1 MSEGTIK
8 SVDVDTKEMKEFWY
22 SLFPESNDKMQLS
35 GLLNAISDKSEDD
48 YIKRYIELE
57 SEKDEYIE
65 EIFTVYE
72 SSNYKKDM
80 ECLITHL
87 YHKCR
92 WIYFFEPVLGIA
104 FEPIKAMIENNSI
117 IEDKSVFLEHVMF
130 QLVQKLVNA
139 SYRTIVQEITL
150 TKNEGRLK
158 GNDSKERNQY
168 FTDTLLKDQTYL
180 KDTYKSYS
188 ELVRILLVITT
199 NTIEFLKEILTQT
212 ETEMKQINQI
222 FFSGNQGLLR
232 EIEMGKGDTHNH
244 GKTVCRLVFT
254 HGILIYKP
262 RDLGMEDKFHLF
274 LDWLKNVNPELQPIY
289 AAKVHNIGNSGWM
302 EFIENEECKSE
313 QEVSDFYYR
322 MGELLCILYTFS
334 SKDFHCENVVAKGAS
349 PVLIDLETLF
359 SINMEF
365 KIEDVY
371 DSIIDSIRNSV
382 VGTALLPTLLPNNNT
397 EEVIEIGALGSGKQ
411 RVSPFKTHVLKNF
424 DSDEISI
431 EMEQRVLP
439 NEKNFPILEGNCL
452 GCEMYLNE
460 IREGFRTLYI
470 WIMNHNELY
479 CNKVKELFE
488 TERCRVICKNTSVY
502 TQLLTTSN
510 HPSLLY
516 NKVDREVYFHR
527 LGLLIPNIE
536 EFNEKLLYQLEIELM
551 LNEDIPMFYVYMN
564 RTDIMYGNDETF
576 GMKCTLS
583 AMEETEN
590 KIEAMNEIDLS
601 RQIALINTSF
611 FGSKLK
617 IDLKLNTN
625 LSFENHKEIYSDSE
639 RREIVSKVANLCCE
653 RALQYK
659 NEIGFIG
666 MMGFGDNY
674 SKINPAGNY
683 LYNGNAGI
691 AIFLLES
698 GSQLKNEHYIEF
710 GNKALN
716 SVKHDLCKK
725 IERGKV
731 YSYGAFDGMLG
742 EIYLLTYGVNKK
754 RIKLDEVK
762 EIFAN
767 SIELISNHLDEI
779 KRLDIIAGLSGVLG
793 VILMLYQLEDFAEK
807 EACIQVAGH
816 IVDELL
822 SCAKEQEDG
831 TINWFENEDIGY
843 AHGNAGVMTQLCRYY
858 ELTKEFRVIPYIQKA
873 LQFERI
879 HKYDEQNETWIIRE
893 NSRYYSWCNG
903 IAGLLLC
910 KIELLK
916 VLKDDCNLK
925 REMNTIIEQLKKI
938 GFGDNGS
945 ICHGDIGSVSI
956 IQYAAEFLHD
966 EILYQQCEAFKDAFR
981 KCYVLDNWSMFEG
994 IEDWGLMT
1002 GVAGIGLGLLEDF
1015 HSVVDVLY
1023 LK

>member
-1 MSEGTIK
+1 MSEGIIE
-8 SVDVDTKEMKEFWY
+8 SVDTKEIREFWY
-22 SLFPESNDKMQLS
+22 SLFPELKDEMQLS
-35 GLLNAISDKSEDD
+35 NLLNAISNKREDD

-57 SEKDEYIE
+57 SEKDELIE
-65 EIFTVYE
+65 EIFAGYE
-72 SSNYKKDM
+72 SSSYKKDM

-104 FEPIKAMIENNSI
+104 FEPIKEMIDNSSI
-117 IEDKSVFLEHVMF
+117 IEDKNAFLEHVLF
-130 QLVQKLVNA
+130 QLVQKMVNV

-158 GNDSKERNQY
+158 GKDSKERNLY
-168 FTDTLLKDQTYL
+168 FTDTLLKDQKYL

-232 EIEMGKGDTHNH
+232 AIEMGKGDTHNH
-244 GKTVCRLVFT
+244 GKTVCRLEFT
-254 HGILIYKP
+254 QGTLIYKP
-262 RDLGMEDKFHLF
+262 RDLGMEDKFSLL
-274 LDWLKNVNPELQPIY
+274 LDWLKNVNQELQPIY
-289 AAKVHNIGNSGWM
+289 AAKVHNIGKSGWM

-359 SINMEF
+359 SINMEL
-365 KIEDVY
+365 KIEDAH

-382 VGTALLPTLLPNNNT
+382 VGTALVPTLLPNNNT
-397 EEVIEIGALGSGKQ
+397 QDVIEIGALGSGKQ
-411 RVSPFKTHVLKNF
+411 RVSPFKTNVLKNL

-431 EMEQRVLP
+431 EMEQRVIP
-439 NEKNFPILEGNCL
+439 NDKNFPILEGTCF

-460 IREGFRTLYI
+460 IREGFRKLYI

-488 TERCRVICKNTSVY
+488 KERCRVIYKNTGVY

-536 EFNEKLLYQLEIELM
+536 EFNEKRLYQLEIELM

-576 GMKCTLS
+576 GMKCPLS
-583 AMEETEN
+583 AMEESEK
-590 KIEAMNEIDLS
+590 KIKSMNEIDLR

-611 FGSKLK
+611 IGSKLK
-617 IDLKLNTN
+617 TDLKLNTN
-625 LSFENHKEIYSDSE
+625 LSFENHQEIYLDSE
-639 RREIVSKVANLCCE
+639 RREIVDKIANLCCE

-666 MMGFGDNY
+666 MTGFGDNY
-674 SKINPAGNY
+674 FKIFPAGNY

-691 AIFLLES
+691 AIFLFEL
-698 GSQLKNEHYIEF
+698 GRQLKNDHYIEF
-710 GNKALN
+710 GKKALN
-716 SVKHDLCKK
+716 SVKYDLCKK
-725 IERGKV
+725 IESGKV
-731 YSYGAFDGMLG
+731 YSYGAFDGLFG
-742 EIYLLTYGVNKK
+742 EVYLLIYAVNKK
-754 RIKLDEVK
+754 GIKLDEVK
-762 EIFAN
+762 EIFTN
-767 SIELISNHLDEI
+767 TIDLISNHLDEI
-779 KRLDIIAGLSGVLG
+779 KRIDMIAGLAGVLG
-793 VILMLYQLEDFAEK
+793 VILTINQLEDFAEK
-807 EACIQVAGH
+807 EACVQVAKR
-816 IVDELL
+816 IVNKLL
-822 SCAKEQEDG
+822 SCAKENEDG
-831 TINWFENEDIGY
+831 TLTWTENEDIGY
-843 AHGNAGVMTQLCRYY
+843 AHGNAGVMTQLGRYY
-858 ELTKEFRVIPYIQKA
+858 DLTKEFRVIPYIQKA

-879 HKYDEQNETWIIRE
+879 HKYNETNETWKIRE
-893 NSRYYSWCNG
+893 NSRYNSWCNG

-910 KIELLK
+910 KMELLK

-945 ICHGDIGSVSI
+945 ICHGDIGNISI
-956 IQYAAEFLHD
+956 IQYAAESLHN
-966 EILYQQCEAFKDAFR
+966 ETLYQQCEAFKDAFR
-981 KCYVLDNWSMFEG
+981 KSYVLDNWSMFEG

-1023 LK
+1023 LR